1 MTVSLRQRRR
11 QQTVREIQ
19 LATLQLAMRHGL
31 ENITTEE
38 IAASA
43 GVSTRTFFN
52 YYTNKETA
60 ALGAPPAFRQAD
72 IVALRDGTG
81 PLRLDIKRFLDQHF
95 EILSKD
101 EPIIKMVG
109 TVLRSNE
116 KARSILDSFMITE
129 RNALTECLFHRV
141 ENDQIAAALASSIM
155 NTIRRTIF
163 LWEEKATLSLG
174 AALDIVWNGHI
185 EASNLLA
192 ATPKDS

>member
-1 MTVSLRQRRR
+1 MTVSLRERRR
-11 QQTVREIQ
+11 QQTAREIQ
-19 LATLQLAMRHGL
+19 LATLQLAIERGL

-52 YYTNKETA
+52 YFTNKETA
-60 ALGAPPAFRQAD
+60 AVGAPPEFRQAD
-72 IVALRDGTG
+72 MDALRGGTD
-81 PLRLDIKRFLDQHF
+81 PLQLDIKKFLDKHF
-95 EILSKD
+95 EILRKD

-109 TVLRSNE
+109 TILRSNE

-129 RNALTECLFHRV
+129 RNALTECLSHRV

-163 LWEEKATLSLG
+163 LWEEDTTLSLS

-192 ATPKDS
+192 ATPKD